1 MRHRIGI
8 RPWTLAA
15 IASVATINAAGCHSY
30 HVEVTVENRT
40 GAPVQLL
47 EVDYPSASFGTG
59 DLAPQADFHY
69 RIQLRGTGPLKL
81 QYTEGNLRG
90 KSVQITGPT
99 LVERQE
105 GKLEVV
111 LLPDGKA
118 EFHSDL
124 TH

>member
-1 MRHRIGI
+1 MRHRIGL
-8 RPWTLAA
+8 RRWTLSA
-15 IASVATINAAGCHSY
+15 IALVSTTITAGCHSY

-40 GAPVQLL
+40 GALVQLL

-59 DLAPQADFHY
+59 ELASQADYHY

-99 LVERQE
+99 LVERQQ
-105 GKLEVV
+105 GKLEIV
-111 LLPDGKA
+111 LL
-118 EFHSDL
+118 
-124 TH
+124 